1 MKTGKIQGM
10 IPNKKKPNINEF
22 MGNNSKRIIA
32 KNLKKEYFQLSKST
46 NQTKNFQMKQYID
59 MTVTHFTCKCTLLCN
74 EIEEMKKEF
83 VNQLQ
88 GIVEGFQ
95 LNESSYPL
103 IKGYNKIFNQNLNYN
118 KINLDNGYV
127 STNYIDQYK
136 NNSNLNIN
144 KDKFYLNNN
153 DGLDLVFDKNKR
165 VLNSE
170 GNTLT
175 EKNDFNSP
183 FKNNSRNKNKETNL
197 PQIKSLQKIK
207 NSSNKEKAIKILMK
221 SKILSFEDK
230 LKIKFLNHSLYKN
243 YNSRNI
249 LNSCKKEY
257 EKKIKKISAENKDLP
272 TLTSTSV
279 LNFLTKE
286 KEKTLKE
293 NNEINNKF
301 INLMFTL
308 SEKKN
313 NENSSL
319 ENQYNDFCKELKVDS
334 IKQFYQNYLRKVKE
348 NINDIN
354 NNIINSVVSYLENNK
369 ELIEPGNNELISLF
383 SFNIKEIFEK
393 LKFEKK
399 KRKRIIDY
407 QTLID
412 NICKLEKNK

>member
-1 MKTGKIQGM
+1 MRTGKIQGM
-10 IPNKKKPNINEF
+10 IPNKKKPHINEF

-46 NQTKNFQMKQYID
+46 NQAKNFQMKQYID

-95 LNESSYPL
+95 LNETSYPL

-136 NNSNLNIN
+136 NNSNLTLN

-207 NSSNKEKAIKILMK
+207 NNSNKEKAIKILMK

-293 NNEINNKF
+293 NNEINKKF

-354 NNIINSVVSYLENNK
+354 NNIINNVVSYLENNK

-383 SFNIKEIFEK
+383 SFSIKEIFEIF
-393 LKFEKK
+393 KFEKK

-407 QTLID
+407 QTLLD

>member
-1 MKTGKIQGM
+1 MRTGKIQGM
-10 IPNKKKPNINEF
+10 IPNKKKPHINEF

-95 LNESSYPL
+95 LNETSYPL

-127 STNYIDQYK
+127 STNFIDQYK
-136 NNSNLNIN
+136 NNSNLTLN
-144 KDKFYLNNN
+144 KEKFYLNNN
-153 DGLDLVFDKNKR
+153 EGLDLVFDKNKR

-279 LNFLTKE
+279 LNFFTKE

-293 NNEINNKF
+293 NNEINKKF

-383 SFNIKEIFEK
+383 SFSIKEIFEIF
-393 LKFEKK
+393 KFEKK

>member
-1 MKTGKIQGM
+1 MRTGKIQGM
-10 IPNKKKPNINEF
+10 IPNKKKPHINEF
-22 MGNNSKRIIA
+22 MGNNSKRKNA

-46 NQTKNFQMKQYID
+46 NQAKNFQMKQYID

-95 LNESSYPL
+95 LNETSYPL

-127 STNYIDQYK
+127 STNFIDQYK
-136 NNSNLNIN
+136 NNSNLTLN
-144 KDKFYLNNN
+144 KEKFYLNNN
-153 DGLDLVFDKNKR
+153 EGLDLVFDKNKR

-183 FKNNSRNKNKETNL
+183 FKNNSRNKNKEANL

-279 LNFLTKE
+279 LNFFTKE

-293 NNEINNKF
+293 NNEINKKF

-354 NNIINSVVSYLENNK
+354 NNIINNVVSYLENNK

-383 SFNIKEIFEK
+383 SFSIKEIFEIF
-393 LKFEKK
+393 KFEKK

-412 NICKLEKNK
+412 NICKLEKK

>member
-1 MKTGKIQGM
+1 MRTGKIQGM
-10 IPNKKKPNINEF
+10 IPNKKKPHINEF

-136 NNSNLNIN
+136 NNSNLTLN

-207 NSSNKEKAIKILMK
+207 NNSNKEKAIKILMK

-293 NNEINNKF
+293 NNEINKKF

-383 SFNIKEIFEK
+383 SFSIKEIFEIF
-393 LKFEKK
+393 KFEKK

>member
-1 MKTGKIQGM
+1 MRTGKIQGM
-10 IPNKKKPNINEF
+10 IPNKKKPHINEF

-95 LNESSYPL
+95 LNETSYPL

-136 NNSNLNIN
+136 NNSNLTLN

-183 FKNNSRNKNKETNL
+183 FKNNSRNKNKEANL

-279 LNFLTKE
+279 LNFLKKE
-286 KEKTLKE
+286 KKKTLKE
-293 NNEINNKF
+293 NNEINKKF

-383 SFNIKEIFEK
+383 SFSIKEIFEIF
-393 LKFEKK
+393 KFEKK

>member
-1 MKTGKIQGM
+1 MRTGKIQGV
-10 IPNKKKPNINEF
+10 IPNKKKPHLNEF
-22 MGNNSKRIIA
+22 MGNNSKRINA

-95 LNESSYPL
+95 LNETSYPL

-136 NNSNLNIN
+136 NISNLTLN
-144 KDKFYLNNN
+144 KEKFYLNNN

-207 NSSNKEKAIKILMK
+207 NNSNKEKAIKILMK

-293 NNEINNKF
+293 NNEINKKF

-383 SFNIKEIFEK
+383 SFSIKEILEIF
-393 LKFEKK
+393 KFEKK

>member
-1 MKTGKIQGM
+1 MRTGKIQGM
-10 IPNKKKPNINEF
+10 IPNKKKPHINEF

-95 LNESSYPL
+95 LNETSYPL

-136 NNSNLNIN
+136 NNSNLTLN
-144 KDKFYLNNN
+144 KEKFYLNNN

-207 NSSNKEKAIKILMK
+207 NNSNKEKAIKILMK

-293 NNEINNKF
+293 NNEINKKF

-383 SFNIKEIFEK
+383 SFSIKEIFEIF
-393 LKFEKK
+393 KFEKK

>member
-1 MKTGKIQGM
+1 MRTGKIQGM
-10 IPNKKKPNINEF
+10 IPNKKKPHINEF

-59 MTVTHFTCKCTLLCN
+59 MTVTHFTCKYTLLCN

-136 NNSNLNIN
+136 NNSNLTLN
-144 KDKFYLNNN
+144 KEKFYLNNN
-153 DGLDLVFDKNKR
+153 EGLDLVFDKNKR

-183 FKNNSRNKNKETNL
+183 FKNNSRNKNKEANL

-249 LNSCKKEY
+249 LNSCKK
-257 EKKIKKISAENKDLP
+257 
-272 TLTSTSV
+272 
-279 LNFLTKE
+279 
-286 KEKTLKE
+286 
-293 NNEINNKF
+293 
-301 INLMFTL
+301 
-308 SEKKN
+308 
-313 NENSSL
+313 
-319 ENQYNDFCKELKVDS
+319 
-334 IKQFYQNYLRKVKE
+334 
-348 NINDIN
+348 
-354 NNIINSVVSYLENNK
+354 
-369 ELIEPGNNELISLF
+369 
-383 SFNIKEIFEK
+383 
-393 LKFEKK
+393 
-399 KRKRIIDY
+399 RI
-407 QTLID
+407 
-412 NICKLEKNK
+412 